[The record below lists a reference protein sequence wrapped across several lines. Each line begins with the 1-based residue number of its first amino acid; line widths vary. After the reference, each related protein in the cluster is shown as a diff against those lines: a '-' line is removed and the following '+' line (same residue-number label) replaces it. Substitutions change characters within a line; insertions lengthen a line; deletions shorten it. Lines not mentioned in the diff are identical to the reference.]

1 MKLNIGENIKKHR
14 RNTNLTQEQLAEK
27 LGVSFQSISRWEN
40 GTTYPDMEL
49 LPSIAKFF
57 DISVDRLIGCSEDEQ
72 EQMAKQAFDA
82 LAVATYEEPY
92 DKEKIIDIIRDIRR
106 NYLNSD
112 LIWKFWLNT
121 KLRVFHNNDI
131 LPEVRITA
139 EALLEK
145 NTNQGARETTIQYMA
160 RIEDDDHIDNFIK
173 KYASDHNISG
183 ASLLLNRYMYRCE
196 YDKLRLAMQWGF
208 YLQLDKL
215 IGNSDPWRDRGK
227 PLDLDECRYMNELN
241 IELLHRIN
249 KATPDEAHPIT
260 ADGTMDFWAE
270 PRLWMGFRQAAFL
283 ASGAEPEKAFVYLE
297 DTVSLLEKVLSITEP
312 TKIKC
317 GSPWLDQIVWTAQED
332 WCKPNLLPE
341 EPFERCIWLHH
352 EGTCYMFYPS
362 WFYDILTSNQNWWKW
377 FDPIRDDE
385 RFNQYIERIKILIKK
400 K

>member
-112 LIWKFWLNT
+112 PIWKFWLNT

-183 ASLLLNRYMYRCE
+183 ASLLLDRYMYRCE